1 MVTSDMLLRLITD
14 LQRDV
19 TARQGRRTLLEYVC
33 VSSGARLALLF
44 VYDRARQLLSLLDR
58 WGRRSNSFP
67 ATSAQKQRRLQGSK
81 RIPASGLF
89 GSVLGQREMLQI
101 LNASADSRILP
112 VERYWIGRY
121 DRLVLGAVGEQQ
133 GVLVLCFDPGHI
145 PLPGAD
151 PQSIPGESNLR
162 ISLALLS
169 AYLSD
174 ESAPAGRVDA
184 ARSAAKVGD
193 APAHAPIEALQQL
206 SPSIEQLAQSYE
218 RRLQVAI
225 DEERERIAQ
234 NIHDTVAQQM
244 ADVLYKL
251 EFILRIVDKNAEAAR
266 REIARVSDILKESL
280 HELRYNI
287 SALIPLE
294 LEEQGFEI
302 ALRTVLDEFKRN
314 DPEVKIEY
322 EGEAVTLIPPLLEVP
337 IFRFIQEALHNV
349 HKHANASRVTI
360 RIRVLAG
367 LLLVEVSDN
376 GQGFDIAEVMNMQAA
391 GSGYHIG
398 LRSMRNRIHQAEGS
412 WEIQSKPG
420 AGTSVKARFHLA
432 THPAAL
438 TNREREVLRLMAEG
452 LTNRAIAERLS
463 VSTETV
469 KSHVHHIMQKMHVND
484 RTQAAV
490 IAARQQWL

>member
-19 TARQGRRTLLEYVC
+19 TAKQGRRRLLEYVC

-44 VYDRARQLLSLLDR
+44 VFNKERQVLSLLDR
-58 WGRRSNSFP
+58 WGRRSHGPP
-67 ATSAQKQRRLQGSK
+67 AANTKEQYRPQGRKRL
-81 RIPASGLF
+81 PASGLF
-89 GSVLGQREMLQI
+89 GSALRQQGLLRIV
-101 LNASADSRILP
+101 NASSDSRCLP
-112 VERYWIGRY
+112 EERYWIGGN
-121 DRLVLGAVGEQQ
+121 DQLVLGVVGEQQ
-133 GVLVLCFDPGHI
+133 GVLVLCFEPEYIPQPDTDP
-145 PLPGAD
+145 L
-151 PQSIPGESNLR
+151 SIPGESNLR

-169 AYLSD
+169 AYLYD
-174 ESAPAGRVDA
+174 ENVPAGV
-184 ARSAAKVGD
+184 RSTSTRT
-193 APAHAPIEALQQL
+193 PMEALRQL
-206 SPSIEQLAQSYE
+206 TPGIEQLAAGYE
-218 RRLQVAI
+218 QRLQAAI

-251 EFILRIVDKNAEAAR
+251 EFVQRILDKEPEVAR
-266 REIARVSDILKESL
+266 REIGRVSDILRESL
-280 HELRYNI
+280 QELRYNI
-287 SALIPLE
+287 AALIPPQI
-294 LEEQGFEI
+294 EEQGFEA
-302 ALRTVLDEFKRN
+302 ALRTLLDEYKRN
-314 DPEVKIEY
+314 EPEVSIDY
-322 EGEAVTLIPPLLEVP
+322 EGEAVSLLPPSLEAPV
-337 IFRFIQEALHNV
+337 FRFIQEALLNV
-349 HKHANASRVTI
+349 HKHAHASQITI

-367 LLLVEVSDN
+367 LLLIEISDN
-376 GQGFDIAEVMNMQAA
+376 GQGFDVAEVMGKSTT

-398 LRSMRNRIHQAEGS
+398 LRNMRTRIHQAGGS
-412 WEIQSKPG
+412 WEIQSKHG
-420 AGTSVKARFHLA
+420 SGTTVKARFRLA

-438 TNREREVLRLMAEG
+438 TKREREVLRLMAEG